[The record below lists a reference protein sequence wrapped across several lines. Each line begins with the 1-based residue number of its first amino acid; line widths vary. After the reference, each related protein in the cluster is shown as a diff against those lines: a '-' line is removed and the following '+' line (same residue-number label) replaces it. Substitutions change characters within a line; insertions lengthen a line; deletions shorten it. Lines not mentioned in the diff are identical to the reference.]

1 MQLTVKCLALGVL
14 TAAYTVVSRSV
25 NMWCTVY
32 EVELREGNPIHCDVI
47 TSAVN
52 TCEYSIQPCTSIE
65 RSLGWRTYNSSPQVG
80 RQEVS

>member
-1 MQLTVKCLALGVL
+1 MQLTLKCLALGVL
-14 TAAYTVVSRSV
+14 TAAYTVVSRSA

-52 TCEYSIQPCTSIE
+52 ACEYSIPPCTAIE
-65 RSLGWRTYNSSPQVG
+65 WSLGWRTDNSSPQVG